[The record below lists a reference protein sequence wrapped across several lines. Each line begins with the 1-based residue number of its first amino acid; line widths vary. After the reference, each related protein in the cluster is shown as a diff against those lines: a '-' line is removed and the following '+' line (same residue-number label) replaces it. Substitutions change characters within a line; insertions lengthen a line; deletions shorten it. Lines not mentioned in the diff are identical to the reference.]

1 MECSTAGFPV
11 LHYFPEFAQTHVH
24 LASDAIQPSHSLS
37 SLSSPAFN
45 FSQLQGL
52 FQWVCSS
59 HQVAKVLELQP
70 QSFQWISRVDFFPV
84 PPAGALCPFLLE
96 SGPTFLTVV
105 SKVCLLSHFRCVWLF
120 VTPWTAALHIPLSM
134 GFSRQEY
141 WNGLPCPSPGILPTQ
156 ESDLHLLNCRQIL
169 YHWATREAQ
178 AKLTDTQLSVIIL
191 ASTAPWTK
199 QRWLSLIR

>member
-1 MECSTAGFPV
+1 MDFSTAGFPV

-169 YHWATREAQ
+169 YHWATRNGH
-178 AKLTDTQLSVIIL
+178 KVYNHIKYIY
-191 ASTAPWTK
+191 
-199 QRWLSLIR
+199 IYV